1 MDLGALSIT
10 FCRNKVTQN
19 GVKINFFAVDA
30 THHFQCV
37 TLKQRTE

>member
-10 FCRNKVTQN
+10 FCGNKVTQS
-19 GVKINFFAVDA
+19 GVKINFFAIDT

-37 TLKQRTE
+37 TLKQLTE